1 MAHLMQK
8 NKVYEWIGKYYL
20 IPNNSEDVYLIGKN
34 PPIKYLPDMSK
45 STILYYGTLVSKDF
59 SFK

>member
-20 IPNNSEDVYLIGKN
+20 IPNNSGDVYLIGRN

-45 STILYYGTLVSKDF
+45 SAIL
-59 SFK
+59 